1 MKTQILDE
9 AESAQ
14 ALKEFFENQAV
25 NPYDYILVT
34 SVTDDIDFQNELFQM
49 FEHLRKWKTEE
60 YSTFTYTFYEN
71 SEKVNEVRIYFYEKD
86 NDYSVK
92 FDNYFDNI
100 VHLEHYIKYSLIEN
114 WEG

>member
-1 MKTQILDE
+1 MKTQILNE
-9 AESAQ
+9 GESALV
-14 ALKEFFENQAV
+14 LKEFFEKQAV
-25 NPYDYILVT
+25 NPYDYILVQEIT
-34 SVTDDIDFQNELFQM
+34 PDVDFQNELLQM

-60 YSTFTYTFYEN
+60 YSEFTYAFYEN
-71 SEKVNEVRIYFYEKD
+71 SEKVYQLRIYFYEKD

-114 WEG
+114 WER